1 MSLYFKNSGRE
12 IASIPKA
19 MQIYDVNN
27 TPLLRGIFYVTCI
40 PSMSVNAE
48 QKNTRYAVLA

>member
-27 TPLLRGIFYVTCI
+27 TPLLRGIFYVTRI